1 MNNQL
6 RRRQKVLLL
15 TNSRDISR
23 KKDLYISVEEKEK
36 RSSSKGRKKRERGR
50 EGRMEREGGR
60 EREREKQK
68 SRYDGTDPNL
78 AAWEV
83 EVE

>member
-1 MNNQL
+1 
-6 RRRQKVLLL
+6 
-15 TNSRDISR
+15 
-23 KKDLYISVEEKEK
+23 
-36 RSSSKGRKKRERGR
+36 
-50 EGRMEREGGR
+50 MEREGGR

-68 SRYDGTDPNL
+68 ARYDGTDPNL